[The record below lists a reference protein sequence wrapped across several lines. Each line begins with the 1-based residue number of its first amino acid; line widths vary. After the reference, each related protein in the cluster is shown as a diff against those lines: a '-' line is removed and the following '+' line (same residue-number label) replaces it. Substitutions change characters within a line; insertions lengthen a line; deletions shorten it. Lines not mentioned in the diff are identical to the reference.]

1 MTIMQVI
8 TRSEL
13 GGAQSVM
20 ANIANALCQYHHVI
34 VIAGEGDGKLWDIL
48 DPKITKISCPFL
60 QRKPSLLRDP
70 QAIWFLRKQYRIYKP
85 DVIHLHSSKAGLLGR
100 IAFPSSKIV
109 YTVHGFD
116 SIRLKYRSFIPVER
130 FSQYL
135 CHFIVGVS
143 QYDEKNLKAEGIRRN
158 VSYIYNGIPEPKA
171 DAHTPL
177 SCQGYEK
184 KVLCIA
190 RISQPK
196 RFDLFLDVARRLPQ
210 YAFVWIGNLEEVKD
224 IPNNVF
230 MMGNLVNAQAHCAD
244 ADLFFLP
251 SNYEGLPMV
260 IIEAMSHG
268 KPIVASEVGGISE
281 IVRNGVNGYTVE
293 NDPAEMAEIIQKMI
307 EDPQLCK
314 QMGRQSRKIF
324 EDKLTSERMIARY
337 MDLYQKIAGKM

>member
-48 DPKITKISCPFL
+48 DPKITKISSPFL

-70 QAIWFLRKQYRIYKP
+70 QTIWFLRKQYRIYKP

-116 SIRLKYRSFIPVER
+116 SIRLKYRSFIPIER
-130 FSQYL
+130 FFQYL

-190 RISQPK
+190 RISQQK
-196 RFDLFLDVARRLPQ
+196 RFDLFLDVARHHLRHTRLSGDLRPTTRHFLQ
-210 YAFVWIGNLEEVKD
+210 SGRRRRPGGQAEE
-224 IPNNVF
+224 
-230 MMGNLVNAQAHCAD
+230 LC
-244 ADLFFLP
+244 P
-251 SNYEGLPMV
+251 S
-260 IIEAMSHG
+260 
-268 KPIVASEVGGISE
+268 
-281 IVRNGVNGYTVE
+281 
-293 NDPAEMAEIIQKMI
+293 
-307 EDPQLCK
+307 
-314 QMGRQSRKIF
+314 
-324 EDKLTSERMIARY
+324 
-337 MDLYQKIAGKM
+337 